1 MAIKSTVTQKRGRKP
16 KQTVLSEYFAVQ
28 EMNASEQKPT
38 SDESKNVTKDIPI
51 RSSRYGRVIKPKTFE
66 IETSKKIKTERKSS
80 KFDADSSISALEVTN
95 MESQSMT
102 TVVKPLKKR
111 DIPSSEH
118 ECQDVKIEC
127 TTSSILPT
135 ESADTSLTFKL
146 LAARRKSTEKLLAQI
161 DSSTFQTDSHENQ
174 NLMNLQSPEEVIT
187 KRRGRRPK
195 KPAIENPSADVNV
208 TFNETI
214 ETEQQVDQPT
224 NFPMCDEASVFETI
238 VKEEPTKRR
247 GRKSKSAISTNILDL
262 PSTMNFNC
270 STLLNEETNSFVDQ
284 NESTSNEKVSKKRSR
299 KQKTS
304 YVEVVEHQNASEDQ
318 HAYENSPACENPP
331 NEFPTPTPIG
341 EKKRG
346 RPRIKPLPT
355 EDLLNE
361 PKFTCGNCQ
370 TEIRERD
377 WKAHEST
384 HLGVTWRIGI
394 DEAVDVN
401 DSATQA
407 RIMIRF
413 MKNSKIPFLR
423 CPKCGE
429 KKKSALGY
437 ISHVEVCGLTEE
449 EAKSL
454 KEECEYCKKLYR
466 KVSLAS
472 HQQAFCTVRRL
483 ELAQQQADQM
493 VKTVCSVPEEQSEE
507 VVYSESGRPK
517 RTIKKIKPISTP
529 AVDEFIKVGM
539 KITGGS
545 FKNWRNQ
552 LQNDGIIQ
560 CSNENCTFITTDIIQ
575 IQSHFKECRTSI
587 HQCKICHQVER
598 SREKIVEHIES
609 MHADVLKVSE
619 DEVDN
624 DDDADFT
631 GTIQSSSS
639 SDDASGHDDDDDD
652 LQEQLHRK
660 PVKKSK
666 RKRSVPLKRIME
678 EECPLLWDMVSTYYT
693 RIINT
698 RPGYYYIKAYE
709 WTRDFIERNYDLNVL
724 ALKDHMR
731 SDFDH
736 VRLPQRELNKFLGL
750 LDFKS
755 PLFDFRTQNEYE
767 LGKCTLSDE
776 NWQKLNLFENAK
788 TSHAKNPSS
797 ILFCGGKIVTADWIP
812 FPKDYAGNQVLAICA
827 QSKCTKP
834 ISLTNRFLPEKCKS
848 LIQMYSISTS
858 SDRSI
863 TSIDLMYGVAYED
876 GPISTLSFCPSDA
889 YIASKRSAIVAI
901 PDTSGNINII
911 SLPET
916 VAKTKSNVPSVIK
929 TRPDIRL
936 QLGFAGDENTPQ
948 TVTQIAWSRTKG
960 HSILCASFNTG
971 LVAVWNF
978 EHLNLSYMCKK
989 DSTDCISVIIPQR
1002 TFMGSVSFITQLNLH
1017 PDSDGRIRWILVGA
1031 LDRRIRLYDLH
1042 DPQLTPFTSQVF
1054 KSRIMSGT
1062 WPLNWPIYLTILD
1075 AALTKMN
1082 GGLHIKHVLYTDN
1095 QPRSTNLINDA
1106 EPSNLTFSDW
1116 LNTVIFGNEVGD
1128 LFMINFQQMLMHDR
1142 YDESAE
1148 LKVIGCADLFF
1159 DEPSTNETNEQ
1170 PKILFKDFDKTVLAP
1185 KMNTRLAP
1193 VDQHPYSRITRVAF
1207 NPNESHQKLYAVGYE
1222 LGFCRILS
1230 MP

>member
-1 MAIKSTVTQKRGRKP
+1 MAIKSSAPQKRGRKP
-16 KQTVLSEYFAVQ
+16 KQTVLSEYFAVR
-28 EMNASEQKPT
+28 EVNISEPNLT
-38 SDESKNVTKDIPI
+38 ADESEHITKDAPVK
-51 RSSRYGRVIKPKTFE
+51 SSRYGRVIKPKSFE
-66 IETSKKIKTERKSS
+66 IETAKKIKTERKSS
-80 KFDADSSISALEVTN
+80 KETDSSTKAAEATN
-95 MESQSMT
+95 IESQSMT

-111 DIPSSEH
+111 EH
-118 ECQDVKIEC
+118 KSQDVGSEC
-127 TTSSILPT
+127 DTTSILPNET
-135 ESADTSLTFKL
+135 APTSLEFKL

-161 DSSTFQTDSHENQ
+161 ESSMCQTASHASQ
-174 NLMNLQSPEEVIT
+174 MPEEYVIT
-187 KRRGRRPK
+187 KRRGRPAK
-195 KPAIENPSADVNV
+195 KPVKEKTSINSNIPLNEGIEID
-208 TFNETI
+208 
-214 ETEQQVDQPT
+214 QQANQSS
-224 NFPMCDEASVFETI
+224 NLIPMCDEPSVSIETT
-238 VKEEPTKRR
+238 VKKEPAKRR
-247 GRKSKSAISTNILDL
+247 GRKPKNAVPTNTIDSHFSIISN
-262 PSTMNFNC
+262 
-270 STLLNEETNSFVDQ
+270 NSNVQEVSIDEINPPVNLQ
-284 NESTSNEKVSKKRSR
+284 ESTSNDNATKKRRR
-299 KQKTS
+299 KPKTEP
-304 YVEVVEHQNASEDQ
+304 VELVDNQNTQ
-318 HAYENSPACENPP
+318 ENQSSACENPP
-331 NEFPTPTPIG
+331 IEFQTPMPQD

-346 RPRIKPLPT
+346 RPRIKPLSTLCKPP
-355 EDLLNE
+355 E
-361 PKFTCGNCQ
+361 PAFKCGNCQ
-370 TEIRERD
+370 LDVRQRD

-394 DEAVDVN
+394 DEAIDVD
-401 DSATQA
+401 DSATQS

-413 MKNSKIPFLR
+413 MKNNKIPYLK

-454 KEECEYCKKLYR
+454 KEECEFCKKLYR

-472 HQQAFCTVRRL
+472 HQQSFCTVRRL
-483 ELAQQQADQM
+483 EQAQQEADQM
-493 VKTVCSVPEEQSEE
+493 VKTVCEVPEEPTEE
-507 VVYSESGRPK
+507 VIYSESGRPK

-529 AVDEFIKVGM
+529 IDEFIKVGM

-560 CSNENCTFITTDIIQ
+560 CSNENCTFTTVDLAQ
-575 IQSHFKECRTSI
+575 IQSHYKQCRTSI
-587 HQCKICHQVER
+587 NQCKICHQTER

-609 MHADVLKVSE
+609 MHPDVLRVSE
-619 DEVDN
+619 DEADN
-624 DDDADFT
+624 DDDADFN
-631 GTIQSSSS
+631 GTAPSTSS
-639 SDDASGHDDDDDD
+639 SDDDSGHDVDDTEFN
-652 LQEQLHRK
+652 EQSNRS
-660 PVKKSK
+660 KSFKSLK
-666 RKRSVPLKRIME
+666 RKRSVPLKRVME
-678 EECPLLWDMVSTYYT
+678 EECPLLWDMVSTYHT
-693 RIINT
+693 RILNT

-709 WTRDFIERNYDLNVL
+709 WTKEFMERNYDLNVL

-731 SDFDH
+731 CDFEH

-750 LDFKS
+750 LAFKS
-755 PLFDFRTQNEYE
+755 PLFEFRTQNEYE
-767 LGKCTLSDE
+767 LDKCSLNDA

-788 TSHAKNPSS
+788 ATHAKNPSS
-797 ILFCGGKIVTADWIP
+797 ILFCGGKIMTADWIP
-812 FPKDYAGNQVLAICA
+812 FPNDYAGNQVLAICA
-827 QSKCTKP
+827 QSNGAKP
-834 ISLTNRFLPEKCKS
+834 ISLTNRSLPDKCKS
-848 LIQMYSISTS
+848 LIQMYNISTL

-863 TSIDLMYGVAYED
+863 DSIDLMYAVAYED

-889 YIASKRSAIVAI
+889 YIASKRLAIVAI
-901 PDTSGNINII
+901 PDTKGNINII

-936 QLGFAGDENTPQ
+936 QLGFANDENPPQ

-989 DSTDCISVIIPQR
+989 DSADSVSVIIPKL
-1002 TFMGSVSFITQLNLH
+1002 TFIGSLSFITQLNLH
-1017 PDSDGRIRWILVGA
+1017 PDSDGSIRWILIGA
-1031 LDRRIRLYDLH
+1031 VDRRIRLYDLY
-1042 DPQLTPFTSQVF
+1042 DAQLIPFTSQVF

-1062 WPLNWPIYLTILD
+1062 WPLHWPIYLTILD
-1075 AALTKMN
+1075 AALTRMN

-1095 QPRSTNLINDA
+1095 QPRSTNFINDA

-1116 LNTVIFGNEVGD
+1116 LNTVIFGNDAGD

-1142 YDESAE
+1142 YDESSE
-1148 LKVIGCADLFF
+1148 LKVISCTDLFF
-1159 DEPSTNETNEQ
+1159 DETSTNETNQ
-1170 PKILFKDFDKTVLAP
+1170 LPKICFKDFDKTVLAP